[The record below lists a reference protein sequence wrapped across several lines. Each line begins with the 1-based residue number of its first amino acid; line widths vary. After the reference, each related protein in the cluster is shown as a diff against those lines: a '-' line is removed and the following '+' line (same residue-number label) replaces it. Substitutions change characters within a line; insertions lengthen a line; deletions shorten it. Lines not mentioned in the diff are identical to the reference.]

1 MATSLGRNAECPAK
15 TIGRS
20 VDYTNSGVRMDP
32 NWSEFSF
39 LQNLTNT
46 VPDALQLNT
55 NNSVLLG
62 IMLWDGAPSGVLR
75 Q

>member
-1 MATSLGRNAECPAK
+1 
-15 TIGRS
+15 
-20 VDYTNSGVRMDP
+20 MDP